1 MKSRERK
8 RKKNLYL
15 NKSQMFLKKRKLMM
29 VQNHL
34 KHLETKSGFLNTDY
48 VERGKI
54 AKNSLI
60 FLLFFGERKRSVG
73 GSFIENIEVNN
84 DVDLRF

>member
-1 MKSRERK
+1 
-8 RKKNLYL
+8 
-15 NKSQMFLKKRKLMM
+15 MFLKKRKLMM

-34 KHLETKSGFLNTDY
+34 KYLETKSGFLNTDY

-60 FLLFFGERKRSVG
+60 FLLFLERERGVG
-73 GSFIENIEVNN
+73 GSFIQNIEVNN

>member
-1 MKSRERK
+1 
-8 RKKNLYL
+8 
-15 NKSQMFLKKRKLMM
+15 MFLKKRKLMM

-34 KHLETKSGFLNTDY
+34 KYLETKSGFLNTDY

-60 FLLFFGERKRSVG
+60 FLLFFGEG
-73 GSFIENIEVNN
+73 GSFIQNIEVNN